1 MDEINPFNL
10 LQRLM
15 RGWWMIVIL
24 MIMGAVG
31 GMIAEKL
38 LPPVYVAQAEYFV
51 SLNETLFAVEHKLE
65 IVGYA
70 DRKEPLSAVSSIF
83 YSEDVMSAVVA
94 YAEQHDIE
102 LPDAPFWRTF
112 RLDRYYTNWILSVR
126 HTDPQIAAGLVNT
139 WLETADRFVQD
150 ALQHANLYNQLNL
163 EVVGIQSCFAD
174 DNLQDGN
181 LCAGTAFTSIAE
193 MLVHL
198 DNLNE
203 RLAAEE
209 NASQG
214 VSYATRLEVVT
225 PAEIPVEPSRNSTGI
240 LILGGCLLGWLAG
253 LVLVIQRREKGEQ
266 R

>member
-10 LQRLM
+10 FRRLM

-24 MIMGAVG
+24 MILGAVG
-31 GMIAEKL
+31 GMIAGKL

-51 SLNETLFAVEHKLE
+51 SLNETMFAAEHKLE

-83 YSEDVMSAVVA
+83 YSENVTSAVVA

-163 EVVGIQSCFAD
+163 EVAGIQSCFSGN
-174 DNLQDGN
+174 NLQDGN
-181 LCAGTAFTSIAE
+181 LCAGTSFTSIDE
-193 MLVHL
+193 MLAYL

-209 NASQG
+209 EASQG
-214 VSYATRLEVVT
+214 VSYATHLEIVA
-225 PAEIPVEPSRNSTGI
+225 PAEIPADPSRNSLGV
-240 LILGGCLLGWLAG
+240 LILSGCFIGWLAG
-253 LVLVIQRREKGEQ
+253 LVLVIQRREKGAL